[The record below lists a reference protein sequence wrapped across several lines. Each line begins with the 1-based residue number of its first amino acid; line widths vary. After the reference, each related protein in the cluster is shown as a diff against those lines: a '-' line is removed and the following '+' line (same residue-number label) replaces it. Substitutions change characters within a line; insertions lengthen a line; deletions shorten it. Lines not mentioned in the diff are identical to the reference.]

1 MVACSPVVVVVG
13 DSIEDSTATE
23 ELAAS
28 GKITEEGVIS

>member
-1 MVACSPVVVVVG
+1 MVACSPVVVLVG
-13 DSIEDSTATE
+13 DSLGDSTASE